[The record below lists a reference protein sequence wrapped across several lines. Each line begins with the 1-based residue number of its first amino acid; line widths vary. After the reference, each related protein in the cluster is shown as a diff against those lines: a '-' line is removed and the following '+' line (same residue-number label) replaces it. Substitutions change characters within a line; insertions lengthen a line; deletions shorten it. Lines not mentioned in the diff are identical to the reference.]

1 MSHDSVIVYIRVAWG
16 GKSSLCVFSA
26 VQRFA
31 LPFPEVIGAMLSI
44 LGIWLLTAFLCYF
57 SLNRLILND
66 FDINAHTM
74 MLISGIG
81 IGINVM

>member
-1 MSHDSVIVYIRVAWG
+1 MGGGVAL
-16 GKSSLCVFSA
+16 SETTSA
-26 VQRFA
+26 VIIVCKRLRYIT
-31 LPFPEVIGAMLSI
+31 LPASTEVIGAIMSI

-66 FDINAHTM
+66 FDIEARTM
-74 MLISGIG
+74 MVISGIG